1 MCIDHTLATSSGDR
15 APPMLICIDCADQ
28 IYRGRSRDTLV
39 DILLP
44 MEGVSF
50 LCENKSCK
58 SSHSQRVATCTCFS
72 IECAN
77 YNCSKPVRYCT
88 KCDQSM
94 HEQDSEHICHRSL
107 GNAWQM
113 EPEMQSYFIEAV
125 IGLLKEAAPVE
136 DKNNPNTSSGGS
148 STAVSS
154 GTPAVNQA
162 TVTPSNVPATQ
173 ETAQG
178 GTQPGNCYCFSVWIQ
193 LSNMTVLRFS
203 IVIS

>member
-1 MCIDHTLATSSGDR
+1 
-15 APPMLICIDCADQ
+15 MLICIDCADQ

-44 MEGVSF
+44 MEGISY

-58 SSHSQRVATCTCFS
+58 SSLSQRVATCTCFS

-94 HEQDSEHICHRSL
+94 HEQDSEHLCHRSL

-113 EPEMQSYFIEAV
+113 EPETQSYFIEAV
-125 IGLLKEAAPVE
+125 IGLLKEAAPVT
-136 DKNNPNTSSGGS
+136 DKTSSNSSGGGNLS
-148 STAVSS
+148 SAASNSAAASAAGGGGMAMQDPSQGAMS
-154 GTPAVNQA
+154 GK
-162 TVTPSNVPATQ
+162 
-173 ETAQG
+173 
-178 GTQPGNCYCFSVWIQ
+178 
-193 LSNMTVLRFS
+193 RFYS
-203 IVIS
+203 FELKKN